1 MYMYK
6 HRLTYIPFRL
16 EHKEKLFLGVRLLL
30 DRLLA
35 RLNLFVR
42 LLLYI
47 KKKKEKDTCMP
58 YKRTPAP

>member
-1 MYMYK
+1 MYK
-6 HRLTYIPFRL
+6 HRLMYIPFRL

-35 RLNLFVR
+35 RLYLFVR

-47 KKKKEKDTCMP
+47 KKNNEEEDAYMP
-58 YKRTPAP
+58 NKLTP